1 MAILRWRPVDQSM
14 DPFREVV
21 EIQSEMNRLFSGLF
35 GRPANGSMT
44 RDRVWA
50 PAMDMEETKDE
61 LLVTAEL
68 PGVEEKAINLSITG
82 DLLTLRGERM
92 APEPKPEGTYRG
104 ERWFGRFERTVTL
117 PFPVQAD
124 KGKATYRDGVLTITL
139 PKVEEIK
146 PREIKIEVQ

>member
-1 MAILRWRPVDQSM
+1 MAILRWRPVDQTM
-14 DPFREVV
+14 DSFREVA
-21 EIQSEMNRLFSGLF
+21 ELQSEMNRLFSGLF
-35 GRPANGSMT
+35 GRPSNGGMN
-44 RDRVWA
+44 RDRAWA
-50 PAMDMEETKDE
+50 PPMDMEETKDE
-61 LLVTAEL
+61 LVVTAEL

-92 APEPKPEGTYRG
+92 APEPKVEGSYRG

-124 KGKATYRDGVLTITL
+124 KVKATYRDGVLTITL

>member
-1 MAILRWRPVDQSM
+1 MAILRWRPMDQSM

-35 GRPANGSMT
+35 GRPANASMT
-44 RDRVWA
+44 RDRAWA
-50 PAMDMEETKDE
+50 PPLDMEETKDE
-61 LLVTAEL
+61 LVVTAEL

-92 APEPKPEGTYRG
+92 GPEPKAEGAYRG
-104 ERWFGRFERTVTL
+104 ERWFGRFERTVSL

-124 KGKATYRDGVLTITL
+124 KVKATYRDGVLTITL

>member
-1 MAILRWRPVDQSM
+1 MEMAILRWRPVEQSM
-14 DPFREVV
+14 DPFREVA

-35 GRPANGSMT
+35 GRPANGSVT
-44 RDRVWA
+44 RDRAWV
-50 PAMDMEETKDE
+50 PPMDMEETKDE
-61 LLVTAEL
+61 LVVTAEL

-92 APEPKPEGTYRG
+92 APEPKAEGSYRG
-104 ERWFGRFERTVTL
+104 ERFERTVSL

-124 KGKATYRDGVLTITL
+124 KVKATYRDGVLTVML

-146 PREIKIEVQ
+146 PREIKIEVQQ